1 MQEIIRFV
9 QNNPHVILYY
19 NNEGDSLQIY
29 TVYNE
34 LINIRPLKI
43 KGKKNFYEV
52 IVTFIDGTDCEYQ
65 AYTLNIIDVF
75 RLLNDCINN
84 FYRESYPEDEDLSD
98 SENDDADED
107 IAEEEDEF

>member
-19 NNEGDSLQIY
+19 KVEGDNLQVY
-29 TVYNE
+29 TLCNE
-34 LINIRPLKI
+34 IINVRPIKL

-52 IVTFIDGTDCEYQ
+52 IVTIVDGNDCEYQ

-75 RLLNDCINN
+75 RLLNDYINN
-84 FYRESYPEDEDLSD
+84 FYRDYPEED
-98 SENDDADED
+98 AV
-107 IAEEEDEF
+107 EEDNEF

>member
-19 NNEGDSLQIY
+19 KVDGESLQIY
-29 TVYNE
+29 TLCNE
-34 LINIRPLKI
+34 LINIRPIKI

-52 IVTFIDGTDCEYQ
+52 IVTIIEGNSCEYQ

-75 RLLNDCINN
+75 RLLNDYINN
-84 FYRESYPEDEDLSD
+84 FYRDFYYSEED
-98 SENDDADED
+98 
-107 IAEEEDEF
+107 EEEDTFNEF